1 MTRVLVVE
9 PGYCPYQAAFDSP
22 QAAISEVIEGDSLLL
37 KPFGTSK
44 IGVVCSKNQSLLKYN
59 RQLEDGS
66 TIRGRFLVCGLSE
79 SKMLGLSK
87 EQAERYNRL
96 LFFPQV
102 EDNHKEVLTPDVRN
116 RRLEELSARM
126 RTVRRELNTCADI
139 ETDAAAL
146 QLKWQEVRQAE
157 KEERE
162 VNENEQRR
170 RSR

>member
-1 MTRVLVVE
+1 MTRVLIIE

-44 IGVVCSKNQSLLKYN
+44 IGVVCSKNQSRLKYN
-59 RQLEDGS
+59 RQLEDGC
-66 TIRGRFLVCGLSE
+66 TIRE

-102 EDNHKEVLTPDVRN
+102 EDMLSGDLPVAKVRPPDERFGSKISFWE
-116 RRLEELSARM
+116 RL
-126 RTVRRELNTCADI
+126 
-139 ETDAAAL
+139 
-146 QLKWQEVRQAE
+146 
-157 KEERE
+157 
-162 VNENEQRR
+162 
-170 RSR
+170 SR

>member
-44 IGVVCSKNQSLLKYN
+44 IGVVCSKNQSRLKYN
-59 RQLEDGS
+59 RQLEDGC

-87 EQAERYNRL
+87 EQAR
-96 LFFPQV
+96 
-102 EDNHKEVLTPDVRN
+102 
-116 RRLEELSARM
+116 
-126 RTVRRELNTCADI
+126 
-139 ETDAAAL
+139 AL
-146 QLKWQEVRQAE
+146 QSASVLPTGGGYAVW
-157 KEERE
+157 
-162 VNENEQRR
+162 
-170 RSR
+170 